1 MQAENFH
8 YAELRHDFKKKG
20 DLRNFLKARLDS
32 DDHGQTHLTILDGQ
46 QSFKLSPMLDMNCW
60 AIIGEGQTDLQTDDS
75 VCIAPIE
82 LFPMAF

>member
-1 MQAENFH
+1 MLPEIFH
-8 YAELRHDFKKKG
+8 YGELRHDFTKKG

-60 AIIGEGQTDLQTDDS
+60 AIIGEGQNSLSKDGS
-75 VCIAPIE
+75 VCIAPME